1 MRRETR
7 VGVGVVIVALWV
19 GLATPTSQPSPEIK
33 TEAPP
38 PRPEAIY
45 APEDCPLYVF
55 GELRTIKRHG
65 ETWLND
71 GSACETCECVDGLKR
86 CYYHYCNAGL
96 TEGFMTPPSDR
107 PFLDDE
113 DLIDFQEGSGQLP
126 DDYYKILHEL
136 EGPGPQ
142 ESGQENEKDQR
153 DNETHHPITPGFCSP
168 PCHKTCP
175 QGYKMDEVRGCQRCK
190 CYKCPS
196 MRGCHLHCPGG
207 LALDHHGCRT
217 CHCQSP
223 KLAVFTTSHDDDFVV
238 EDGMGVGVSSSVYV
252 TTQTDPPCNTTRVS
266 GCSDGHRMYPVGARW
281 GRGPCVSCSCVAPGY
296 TQCNVTQCPRVP
308 CPSHQDDLAALH
320 QAAHP
325 CCPPCTDMESEGHA
339 NKNLQNDGQSS
350 SLVPKDHLSATYPHS
365 HTPTPDDLSHHRT
378 ANSGASDGTTKSAV
392 QTSPVEWSQLCLII
406 VPLAVFLLVAALG
419 FHYWRRYHRDK
430 YDINVYRPA
439 ETEKLRPVKT
449 ADDQLHIRHV

>member
-45 APEDCPLYVF
+45 APEGELTERDVIRERFEDCPLYVF

-252 TTQTDPPCNTTRVS
+252 TTQTDPPCNTT
-266 GCSDGHRMYPVGARW
+266 H
-281 GRGPCVSCSCVAPGY
+281 
-296 TQCNVTQCPRVP
+296 
-308 CPSHQDDLAALH
+308 
-320 QAAHP
+320 
-325 CCPPCTDMESEGHA
+325 MESEGHA